1 MPALANITVT
11 TLFSPWD
18 DTQGAMLDFVSGV
31 HESFYSVIYGFH
43 LPALTDDL
51 IRLHGSGVTV
61 GIILDHTQAGG
72 AAEASEVQRL
82 VTASVPLLIGTSPVH
97 AAIIHSKFAI
107 RDRLDVESG
116 SWNYSL
122 SASQQSNTMTFIS
135 HADYA
140 AASLDHY
147 HRLHAAVLL
156 HDMAMQPE
164 GGVLSP
170 HMRADVRAP
179 AVC

>member
-72 AAEASEVQRL
+72 PAQASELQRL
-82 VTASVPLLIGTSPVH
+82 VTATVPLLIRPPPLPPT
-97 AAIIHSKFAI
+97 IIHST
-107 RDRLDVESG
+107 LP
-116 SWNYSL
+116 
-122 SASQQSNTMTFIS
+122 IS
-135 HADYA
+135 
-140 AASLDHY
+140 
-147 HRLHAAVLL
+147 
-156 HDMAMQPE
+156 
-164 GGVLSP
+164 
-170 HMRADVRAP
+170 
-179 AVC
+179 